1 MKNKLLIIFVSIA
14 LITAVFMY
22 MDSAFFETKKSFFTY
37 LKNMIYCGLL
47 GIVVLKV
54 GQRYDR
60 NGGASNYESP
70 PANSFTGGGSRNSYY
85 IPHDEPILGGLPLR

>member
-14 LITAVFMY
+14 LITAIFMY

-60 NGGASNYESP
+60 NSSVSNYESP
-70 PANSFTGGGSRNSYY
+70 PVMLGGGSRNSYY